1 MHYRSI
7 PNERLKGTDYY
18 YMVTILLSYCNK
30 CSFIVDQDISSQIA
44 FINEINMENQS
55 SVISKKNAAIHPD
68 TGTCL
73 NGEIIIYC
81 KITKYIKS
89 HLLQNKSFDVWNND
103 YLPGELC
110 FYCNDTFV
118 LGFISHEKVIMING
132 SIDVGRDIIIHID
145 V

>member
-7 PNERLKGTDYY
+7 PIERLKETDYY
-18 YMVTILLSYCNK
+18 YIVTILLNCCNK
-30 CSFIVDQDISSQIA
+30 CSFIVDRDVSSQIA
-44 FINEINMENQS
+44 FINEMNMDNQS
-55 SVISKKNAAIHPD
+55 SVISKINAAIHPN
-68 TGTCL
+68 TGTWL

-103 YLPGELC
+103 CLPGELC

-118 LGFISHEKVIMING
+118 LGFISHEKVIMINE
-132 SIDVGRDIIIHID
+132 SIDIGRDIIIHIGI
-145 V
+145 